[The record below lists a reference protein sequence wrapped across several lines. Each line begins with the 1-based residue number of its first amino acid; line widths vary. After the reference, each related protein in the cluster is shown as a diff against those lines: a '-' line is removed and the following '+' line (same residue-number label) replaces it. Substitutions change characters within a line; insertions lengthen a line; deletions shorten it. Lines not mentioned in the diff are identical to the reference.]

1 MNSLFLVKTLSTCG
15 KEKRKQHKHRPY
27 SNLRHKNGRG
37 NLTNACQLVSLND
50 IDGRDERSQG
60 RRRSITEP
68 AKPSEA
74 NATDSC
80 KQFFH
85 TPKGRRKQRC
95 PSEFCRENRPPDQAS
110 RTDPENR
117 PRATVF
123 GRDAR
128 RTEGANNQ
136 SRNRSRP
143 PTRQPPISRN
153 HISRNHIY
161 RLLRCRRSCS
171 MRSTS
176 ACSLPSV
183 STFFSMVR
191 TACMTVV

>member
-1 MNSLFLVKTLSTCG
+1 MAENLFRRGKGALKNKPYEMNSLFLVKTLSTCG

-110 RTDPENR
+110 RLGLEIRPREQTPRTGPENR
-117 PRATVF
+117 PREQA
-123 GRDAR
+123 
-128 RTEGANNQ
+128 
-136 SRNRSRP
+136 
-143 PTRQPPISRN
+143 
-153 HISRNHIY
+153 
-161 RLLRCRRSCS
+161 
-171 MRSTS
+171 
-176 ACSLPSV
+176 PSHGFW
-183 STFFSMVR
+183 S
-191 TACMTVV
+191 